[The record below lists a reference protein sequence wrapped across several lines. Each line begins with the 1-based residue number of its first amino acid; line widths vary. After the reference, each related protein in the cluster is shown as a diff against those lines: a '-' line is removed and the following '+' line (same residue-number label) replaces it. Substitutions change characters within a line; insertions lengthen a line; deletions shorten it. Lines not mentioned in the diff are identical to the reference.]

1 MTADIQ
7 GRALAMLNRFAQAD
21 WPDRL
26 KLRKPVE
33 RLIYSGS
40 RASFRA
46 AAQRAGKAG
55 KTPRPVDPDA
65 LFDLSLSDEQ
75 QMLVEMLEGFAN
87 EVLRPL
93 AHAADEQATLPA
105 ALLNQVHELG
115 LTHYGVSEAQGG
127 MAAERTTLSNALIAE
142 ALGKGDLS
150 LAAALLVPLSAANCI
165 RRWGSPAQQAQWLP
179 AFVSDEPAPLMAIAV
194 NEPTPLFDPQQLAT
208 QAKKRGKHYLL
219 SGEKC
224 LVLRGLDAG
233 QLIIAAQAAD
243 GPGLFV
249 VAAGAKGL
257 QRRPEPAMGLKA
269 ASTAR
274 VLLNNVKVPL
284 EARLAGEQFNY
295 QSFLDH
301 AGLAWCALAV
311 GTAQAALDYVIGYC
325 NERLAFGEPIS
336 HRQGVAFMVADM
348 AVELDAMRLMV
359 WRACARAE
367 QGLSFQREA
376 YLARL
381 LCSEKAMR
389 IGTDAVQL
397 LGGHGFTKEH
407 PAERWY
413 RDLRA
418 LAVMAGGLQL

>member
-46 AAQRAGKAG
+46 TAQRAGKAG

-127 MAAERTTLSNALIAE
+127 MAAERTTVSNALIAE

-194 NEPTPLFDPQQLAT
+194 NESTPLFDPQQLAT